1 MFAGSKTANSFRTAV
16 GAAVKKLTGT
26 TVNNNG
32 GAEASP
38 GGVSKKRKKDASDGD
53 AAGDGDEAAD
63 VGANKKRRGK
73 KQTVKSETLSL
84 SIVSGIF

>member
-16 GAAVKKLTGT
+16 GATVKKLTGT
-26 TVNNNG
+26 SVNNSG

-38 GGVSKKRKKDASDGD
+38 GGVSKKRKKDSD

-73 KQTVKSETLSL
+73 KQTIKSETPSL
-84 SIVSGIF
+84 SVVSGIF